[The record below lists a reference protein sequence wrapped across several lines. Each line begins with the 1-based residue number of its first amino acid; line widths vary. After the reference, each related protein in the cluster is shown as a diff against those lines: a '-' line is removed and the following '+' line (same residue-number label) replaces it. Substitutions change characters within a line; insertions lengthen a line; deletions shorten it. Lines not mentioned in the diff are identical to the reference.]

1 MWYAIS
7 GIYAWWCWFQGGLG
21 VFGIPVDSSM
31 LSSPDD
37 DNEDIELWRGVVL
50 LMDLGVG
57 FVVIQLVCGNGMD
70 VRVYLHIQYGRSDI
84 LL

>member
-1 MWYAIS
+1 M
-7 GIYAWWCWFQGGLG
+7 
-21 VFGIPVDSSM
+21 FGIPVDSSM

>member
-1 MWYAIS
+1 M
-7 GIYAWWCWFQGGLG
+7 
-21 VFGIPVDSSM
+21 FGIPVDSSM

-84 LL
+84 LLWNTSGWDDRNVYWNGEF